1 MITIL
6 ADENIAH
13 LDDYFAHQ
21 DVLLVKL
28 KGRDIH
34 QAAID
39 QYNPDALL
47 IRSVTPIDAQNIPNP
62 KNIQFIG
69 SATIGTDHVSD
80 DFLHAHGIAFAN
92 AKGSSK
98 HSVAQ
103 YVITAILSKYPQ
115 FIHQNITLG
124 IIGLGNIGQTLCQ
137 YAHDLH
143 WNILGYDPYLPLSE
157 LNNSQLG
164 GLLTG
169 SDVISIHTPLTK
181 TGSHPTFE
189 MFDKSTLAELK
200 SGALL
205 INTSRGQVIC
215 QEDLIFAIDTRGL
228 QVILDVFAFE
238 PIIDKRLL
246 DRLSIATPHIAGYT
260 LDGKLRGTD
269 MVYQAFCQHF
279 HLPPLEQMDRLLP
292 PNPYQWQA
300 LKAELLNGNHD
311 LLRAYY
317 DILNDDAALRQAC
330 SVDVVHGAAFDQL
343 RKDYPLKR
351 EWRYD

>member
-28 KGRDIH
+28 KGRDIS
-34 QAAID
+34 QDAID
-39 QYNPDALL
+39 HYNPDALL
-47 IRSVTPIDAQNIPNP
+47 VRSVTPIDAQNIPNP

-80 DFLHAHGIAFAN
+80 DYLGTHGIAFAN

-103 YVITAILSKYPQ
+103 YVITAILSKHPQ

-124 IIGLGNIGQTLCQ
+124 IIGLGNIGQTLSR

-143 WNILGYDPYLPLSE
+143 WDILGYDPYLPPST
-157 LNNSQLG
+157 LNNSQLSD
-164 GLLTG
+164 LLTS

-181 TGSHPTFE
+181 TDSHPTFE
-189 MFDKSTLAELK
+189 MFDKSTLAQLK
-200 SGALL
+200 SDALL

-215 QEDLIFAIDTRGL
+215 QEALLHAIDTRGL

-238 PIIDKRLL
+238 PIIDKELL

-269 MVYQAFCQHF
+269 MIYQAFCQHF
-279 HLPPLEQMDRLLP
+279 HVLPTQQMDWLLP
-292 PNPYQWQA
+292 PNPYRWQV
-300 LKAELLNGNHD
+300 LKNELLGGNLD

-330 SVDVVHGAAFDQL
+330 TDVVHGAAFDKL
-343 RKDYPLKR
+343 RKDYDLKR
-351 EWRYD
+351 EWLYD